1 MSLISLEQA
10 HAHLNMDNPSEGD
23 DAELQRFIDAAVGA
37 MEQSTRLVI
46 DPREVV
52 ETHTVPLSGVIV
64 LRSAPV
70 LAVTGVRSLASGDAV
85 DVDDMVTR
93 LDVGTFLAPVVGDI
107 EVTYMA
113 GMTDPPAR
121 YVVAG
126 LIIVAHLWQTQRVPL
141 SGRRVFGG
149 GADNG
154 SLEMGAGWAIP
165 RAASDLLDAAAP
177 LLP

>member
-10 HAHLNMDNPSEGD
+10 HAHLNMEDPSEEND
-23 DAELQRFIDAAVGA
+23 VELQRFIDAAVGS
-37 MEQSTRLVI
+37 MEQSTRLTI
-46 DPREVV
+46 DPRPVT

-64 LRSAPV
+64 LRQAPV
-70 LAVTGVRSLASGDAV
+70 IDVTGIRSLSDGS
-85 DVDDMVTR
+85 DVDITDLVTR
-93 LDVGTFLAPVVGDI
+93 LDVGTFVAPTVGDI

-113 GMTDPPAR
+113 GMVDPPAR
-121 YVVAG
+121 YIVAG
-126 LIIVAHLWQTQRVPL
+126 LIIVAHLWQTQRVPM
-141 SGRRVFGG
+141 SGRRTFSG

-154 SLEMGAGWAIP
+154 SMEMGTGWAIP